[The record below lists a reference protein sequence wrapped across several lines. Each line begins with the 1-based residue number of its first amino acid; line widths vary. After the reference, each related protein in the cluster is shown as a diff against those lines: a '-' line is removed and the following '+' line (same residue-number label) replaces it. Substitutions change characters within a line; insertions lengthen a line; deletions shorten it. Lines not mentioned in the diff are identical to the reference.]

1 MVSGTFLSVS
11 VPVLKVP
18 AFCLLALVCQTGF
31 LHEVGTMTAQ
41 SFETRSPPSSLV
53 QKFRE
58 DLLLVQLGSGRR
70 LTRIG
75 SPHRSHRVGTGKE
88 LLLRKRSA
96 IAQ

>member
-58 DLLLVQLGSGRR
+58 DRSCGSRLFQNPSGPEPETVGGTHDVCLLFPPRDQDCSVSD
-70 LTRIG
+70 
-75 SPHRSHRVGTGKE
+75 
-88 LLLRKRSA
+88 
-96 IAQ
+96 